1 MVLATSPTPP
11 VSSAQLQPSTSMCLR
26 QTYVSSRLFLR
37 VFEKGTG
44 VSDIWELEKQAA
56 GNTSARL
63 EEKKA
68 HFHRNSKHQK
78 SRIYTQKRQDELSA
92 AFRFWSLYSD
102 DSEKSLFI
110 SRESFWV
117 SEKERW
123 VFDFFFILKTRVI
136 FLGLCKK
143 RSPRNNHVM
152 DFQFISIRRHIYE
165 GFPSWIELEENFRLK
180 PRKNLQHKY
189 DNSVTLWLWLCWKP
203 PRLQLKSKPWYDLPE
218 KVNANQKATKNI
230 SGYFSTVS
238 VFACER
244 IFIKTAGWSF
254 VVYRLSDEPEPTEI
268 TNAILVFFFFL
279 GPVVWLDK
287 CSEALE
293 ALKLVWIILLKM
305 TVWHFFFF
313 ITERESSERRNTSSR
328 LKQKFSDNLNWTC
341 CELCTSKDNEYGM
354 EKFKFKQHVIQDLQ
368 GFFLWVNNQLQT
380 LKMTLF
386 TKK

>member
-1 MVLATSPTPP
+1 MILATSPTPQ

-26 QTYVSSRLFLR
+26 QTNVSSRLFLR

-44 VSDIWELEKQAA
+44 VSDIWELERQAA

-102 DSEKSLFI
+102 DSVRNIFSSAESLFEFQRKKDEFLI
-110 SRESFWV
+110 
-117 SEKERW
+117 
-123 VFDFFFILKTRVI
+123 FFFFLKTWVI

-165 GFPSWIELEENFRLK
+165 GFPSWIELGENFRLK
-180 PRKNLQHKY
+180 PRENLQHKY

-218 KVNANQKATKNI
+218 KLTLIKRQPKISLGIFFHCFCVCVRKNI
-230 SGYFSTVS
+230 YKNCWLKFCRVQAVRWAWTHRDNKRNSG
-238 VFACER
+238 
-244 IFIKTAGWSF
+244 
-254 VVYRLSDEPEPTEI
+254 L
-268 TNAILVFFFFL
+268 FF

-313 ITERESSERRNTSSR
+313 LYYREREFREEKYKFETETKVFRQSELNLLRTLYIQRSRESLSNMSS
-328 LKQKFSDNLNWTC
+328 KIYKVFF
-341 CELCTSKDNEYGM
+341 YGSTINY
-354 EKFKFKQHVIQDLQ
+354 KH
-368 GFFLWVNNQLQT
+368 
-380 LKMTLF
+380 
-386 TKK
+386 

>member
-1 MVLATSPTPP
+1 MILATSPTPQ

-78 SRIYTQKRQDELSA
+78 SWIYTQKRQDELSA

-102 DSEKSLFI
+102 DSVRNLFSSAESLFEFQRKKDEFLI
-110 SRESFWV
+110 
-117 SEKERW
+117 
-123 VFDFFFILKTRVI
+123 FFFFLKTRVI

-238 VFACER
+238 VFACKR

-268 TNAILVFFFFL
+268 TNAILVFFFFFWDQL
-279 GPVVWLDK
+279 FGWTSALRLWRLWNWCESFFWRWLFG
-287 CSEALE
+287 
-293 ALKLVWIILLKM
+293 
-305 TVWHFFFF
+305 TFFFSLLQRERVQRGEIQVRDWNKSF
-313 ITERESSERRNTSSR
+313 QTIWTELVANSVHP
-328 LKQKFSDNLNWTC
+328 KKPW
-341 CELCTSKDNEYGM
+341 
-354 EKFKFKQHVIQDLQ
+354 KFKQHVIQDLQ

-386 TKK
+386 AKK

>member
-1 MVLATSPTPP
+1 MNSQPLSDSE
-11 VSSAQLQPSTSMCLR
+11 VSTVTTLWEISFHQP
-26 QTYVSSRLFLR
+26 R
-37 VFEKGTG
+37 VF
-44 VSDIWELEKQAA
+44 
-56 GNTSARL
+56 
-63 EEKKA
+63 
-68 HFHRNSKHQK
+68 
-78 SRIYTQKRQDELSA
+78 LS
-92 AFRFWSLYSD
+92 FR
-102 DSEKSLFI
+102 ERKM
-110 SRESFWV
+110 SFW
-117 SEKERW
+117 
-123 VFDFFFILKTRVI
+123 FFFILKTRVI

-180 PRKNLQHKY
+180 PRENLQHKY

-218 KVNANQKATKNI
+218 KVNANQRATKNI

-238 VFACER
+238 VFACKR

-305 TVWHFFFF
+305 T
-313 ITERESSERRNTSSR
+313 
-328 LKQKFSDNLNWTC
+328 
-341 CELCTSKDNEYGM
+341 
-354 EKFKFKQHVIQDLQ
+354 
-368 GFFLWVNNQLQT
+368 
-380 LKMTLF
+380 LF
-386 TKK
+386 AKK

>member
-1 MVLATSPTPP
+1 MILATSPTPQ

-102 DSEKSLFI
+102 ESVRNLFSSAESLFEFQRKKDEFLI
-110 SRESFWV
+110 
-117 SEKERW
+117 
-123 VFDFFFILKTRVI
+123 FFFFFKTWVI

-165 GFPSWIELEENFRLK
+165 GFASWIELEENFRLK
-180 PRKNLQHKY
+180 PRENLQHKY

-238 VFACER
+238 VFACKR

-268 TNAILVFFFFL
+268 TNAILVFFFFFWTSCL
-279 GPVVWLDK
+279 AGQVLWGSGG
-287 CSEALE
+287 SEIGVNHSFEDDCLAL
-293 ALKLVWIILLKM
+293 
-305 TVWHFFFF
+305 FFFLYYR
-313 ITERESSERRNTSSR
+313 EREFREEKYKFETETKVFRQSE
-328 LKQKFSDNLNWTC
+328 LNLLRT
-341 CELCTSKDNEYGM
+341 LY
-354 EKFKFKQHVIQDLQ
+354 IQR
-368 GFFLWVNNQLQT
+368 
-380 LKMTLF
+380 
-386 TKK
+386 

>member
-44 VSDIWELEKQAA
+44 VSDIWELERQAA

-102 DSEKSLFI
+102 DSVRNLFSSAESLFEFQRKKDEFLI
-110 SRESFWV
+110 
-117 SEKERW
+117 
-123 VFDFFFILKTRVI
+123 FFFFLKTWVI

-152 DFQFISIRRHIYE
+152 DFQFISIQRHIYE

-180 PRKNLQHKY
+180 PRENLQHKY

-238 VFACER
+238 VFACKR

-268 TNAILVFFFFL
+268 TQFWSFFFFF

-305 TVWHFFFF
+305 TVWHFFFLYYR
-313 ITERESSERRNTSSR
+313 EREFREEKYKFETETKVFRQSE
-328 LKQKFSDNLNWTC
+328 LNLLRT
-341 CELCTSKDNEYGM
+341 LY
-354 EKFKFKQHVIQDLQ
+354 IQR
-368 GFFLWVNNQLQT
+368 
-380 LKMTLF
+380 
-386 TKK
+386 